1 MMGSEVKSDKKV
13 FLSWSSSCT
22 RSQNQAK
29 HFGAK
34 LIRVAY
40 LENHKSIPMLLLRYL
55 VSFIMTL
62 VVLVRERPRVV
73 FTENQPPFLIL
84 AVYLYSK
91 LFRIKYILDS
101 HSGAFNDK
109 KWAWSLPLYRFVS
122 IRAFIN
128 INTNEHHKN
137 IVETWGGR
145 SAIVGDVP
153 VDHERSYDPYEV
165 NENSIAI
172 VASFSFDEPV
182 EEMWKAAEMCP
193 DVNLYITGNAA
204 KLPEALRERVP
215 PNLVLVGFL
224 PDDVY
229 LGLLSSVKA
238 VMVLTTRD
246 HTMQRGAYEALS
258 LEQPIITSKWDVLR
272 DCFGASAVYVDN
284 EAGAIVQGIREML
297 ANHESFKHAAVE
309 QRKIRRVR
317 FEKVRDQ
324 ILSDLATV

>member
-1 MMGSEVKSDKKV
+1 MGTESESDKKV
-13 FLSWSSSCT
+13 FLSWSSFCT

-34 LIRVAY
+34 LIRVVY
-40 LENHKSIPMLLLRYL
+40 LDSHKSIPMLMLRYL

-91 LFRIKYILDS
+91 LFGAKYILDS
-101 HSGAFNDK
+101 HSGAFNNK
-109 KWAWSLPLYRFVS
+109 KWAWALPLYRFVS
-122 IRAFIN
+122 SRAFIN
-128 INTNEHHKN
+128 INTNEYHKG
-137 IVETWGGR
+137 IVESWGGR
-145 SAIVGDVP
+145 STIVGDVP
-153 VDHERSYDPYEV
+153 VDHDRSYEPYGV

-172 VASFSFDEPV
+172 VASFAFDEPV
-182 EEMWKAAEMCP
+182 EEIWKAAEMCP
-193 DVNLYITGNAA
+193 DVSLYITGKAT
-204 KLPEALRERVP
+204 KLPEALREHVP
-215 PNLVLVGFL
+215 SNVVLVGFL

-258 LEQPIITSKWDVLR
+258 LEQPIITSKWDVLK
-272 DCFGASAVYVDN
+272 DSFGDSAVYVEN
-284 EAGAIVQGIREML
+284 EAEAIAHGVHEML
-297 ANHESFKHAAVE
+297 ENHETFKHAAVE
-309 QRKIRRVR
+309 QRKVRREF

-324 ILSDLATV
+324 ILSDLAMV